1 MSSKKIKNDKTNE
14 KPDES
19 KTMRKRDDTEN
30 EKDTKKTFK
39 AIDSIIYDIPQPKPF
54 AEMEFKCQKTKEF
67 LMWIN
72 GEFETEENKVI
83 KKKIE
88 EV

>member
-1 MSSKKIKNDKTNE
+1 MSNKTIRNDRISE
-14 KPDES
+14 KPDER
-19 KTMRKRDDTEN
+19 KTMGVRDDTEN

-39 AIDSIIYDIPQPKPF
+39 AIDSIIFDIPQPKPF

-72 GEFETEENKVI
+72 GEFETEENKV
-83 KKKIE
+83 KRKKIE